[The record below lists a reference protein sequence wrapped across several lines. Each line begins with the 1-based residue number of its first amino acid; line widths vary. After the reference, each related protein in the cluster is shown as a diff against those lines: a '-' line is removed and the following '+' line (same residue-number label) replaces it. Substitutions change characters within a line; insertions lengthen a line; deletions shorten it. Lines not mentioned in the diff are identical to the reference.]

1 MSQKTIHGSW
11 CCARM
16 ASPKRLAAT
25 EDVSLAL
32 TAACLS
38 VSAVYPQC
46 VVCLEVLCQARVI
59 KKSQGWS

>member
-1 MSQKTIHGSW
+1 MSQKTIHGPW

-32 TAACLS
+32 
-38 VSAVYPQC
+38 VQSAVCGVSQGS
-46 VVCLEVLCQARVI
+46 LSGQGNR
-59 KKSQGWS
+59 KKSG